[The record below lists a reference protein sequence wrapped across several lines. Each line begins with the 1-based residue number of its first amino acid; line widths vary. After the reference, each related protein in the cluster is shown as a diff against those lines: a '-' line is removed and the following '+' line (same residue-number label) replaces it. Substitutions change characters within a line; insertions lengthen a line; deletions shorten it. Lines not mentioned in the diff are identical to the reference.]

1 MRKVFP
7 RPKYLIV
14 TACFVTLLCFAF
26 LRSTYRE
33 KGPDNPDFFSVLPPV
48 LYRYVDRAQQAQPPP
63 QQQQQPPPPGDE
75 ADRLACQ
82 SPQIPVNASAL
93 MVKFK
98 PHAPIDC
105 GPEPDWVYAHAGRIH
120 FRGDLASKHAGFQCE
135 MTPVRRDTDFKVKLE
150 AKVALKENG
159 TAMPS
164 EGVFVDCSD
173 SKGKKF
179 KVRLL
184 GWGVLIYKSVSD
196 LNVTIVQPRILNIQG
211 RIIFIWSNFF
221 IIYFAHIKTSSL
233 VS

>member
-7 RPKYLIV
+7 RHKYLIV
-14 TACFVTLLCFAF
+14 LACFVTFLCFAF
-26 LRSTYRE
+26 LRSPYRE
-33 KGPDNPDFFSVLPPV
+33 KGPDNQALPPV
-48 LYRYVDRAQQAQPPP
+48 LYRYVDRAQQAQPH

-173 SKGKKF
+173 AKGKKF

-184 GWGVLIYKSVSD
+184 AMLA
-196 LNVTIVQPRILNIQG
+196 L
-211 RIIFIWSNFF
+211 
-221 IIYFAHIKTSSL
+221 L
-233 VS
+233 VPFEWH

>member
-7 RPKYLIV
+7 RHKYLIV
-14 TACFVTLLCFAF
+14 IACFVTLLYFAF
-26 LRSTYRE
+26 LRSNYRE
-33 KGPDNPDFFSVLPPV
+33 KGPNNPDFFPTLSPV
-48 LYRYVDRAQQAQPPP
+48 LYPYVDRAQQAQPPR
-63 QQQQQPPPPGDE
+63 QQEQQRQPPPPGDE
-75 ADRLACQ
+75 ATGVTASADRLACQ

-98 PHAPIDC
+98 PHPPIDC

-120 FRGDLASKHAGFQCE
+120 FRRDLASKHAGFQCE
-135 MTPVRRDTDFKVKLE
+135 ITPVRRDTDFKVKLE

-173 SKGKKF
+173 AKGKKF

-184 GWGVLIYKSVSD
+184 AMQAL
-196 LNVTIVQPRILNIQG
+196 
-211 RIIFIWSNFF
+211 
-221 IIYFAHIKTSSL
+221 L
-233 VS
+233 VPFE